1 VLIEHAAYK
10 RTMSDAPNQTTD
22 LSPKQQKELLAEL
35 LSRKSSQLFPLS
47 LAQQRLWFLD
57 QLEPGNPAYNVP
69 FGLRLRGKL
78 NLDALRSSVQEVVR
92 RHEIL
97 RTTFRLEGANP
108 VQVVAADSVIE
119 IPVLDLTAMPSGNRE
134 SGAYQIASAEARI
147 PFDLQAGPLLRLKLI
162 RLSAEEHILV
172 CVMHH
177 IVCDGWSLG
186 ILKRE
191 LAALYAHH
199 GSGQSSSLAGLPI
212 QYGDYAE
219 WQQNQLAGDFLAD
232 QIQYWKQ
239 RLAGMA
245 GYLEL
250 PADRVRP
257 PEQTYDGASQA
268 TAVPTKLIRDLTVL
282 GRTRQATLFMVM
294 VAAFK
299 VLLHSY
305 STAQDIL
312 VGVPVAGR
320 NRVEL
325 EDLIGFF
332 VNTIVL
338 RTDLSGDP
346 QFTDLLLEAREVTLG
361 AFAHVD
367 VPFEKLVEELN
378 PPRTLS
384 YNPVFQVMF
393 SAIKAGRLPQ
403 FGDVVA
409 SSYVITTGTSAFDL
423 SMDFIED
430 ADDRWWLNVEYN
442 TTLFDYVRA
451 ARMLRDYLTLL
462 GAIATQ
468 PELRLSE
475 LVALLEAEGDTN
487 SHISAG
493 AHGNTHGT
501 ALSEARGGSSRGRD
515 ESEPRDA
522 LEQILLR
529 IWKRVLGV
537 SKVGI
542 YDDFFDLGGHSLLAA
557 HLMSEVQK
565 AVGRKIPVAVLF
577 RSSTIDSFA
586 EAIRQGTEWT
596 PDPLLMEIQ
605 GGSREPPIFAVAAP
619 GVDTLGYALLARH
632 IGAEQPFYKLQA
644 YAPMS
649 SLLPYTIEELRTMAR
664 EYIGAMRAIQPEGPY
679 FLIGACGGVHIAEQM
694 VLELEADGRDVG
706 LLVLIDTWVLQNRQI
721 RWLARIDYFYR
732 RLRYLSQMPLPAQL
746 SSYRAGIAKHLRR
759 LVGRETE
766 PPSPWVK
773 AYWPGKDF
781 RPWQFQARILLFRRP
796 RQPYFYVKD
805 PEMGW
810 GARSTGGVEICLVD
824 AAHEEM
830 LREPAVRIIAEK
842 LRETLPCLKGRNSE
856 NTRIG
861 GNAITIVA

>member
-1 VLIEHAAYK
+1 
-10 RTMSDAPNQTTD
+10 MSDAPNQTVD
-22 LSPKQQKELLAEL
+22 LSPKEQKELLAEL
-35 LSRKSSQLFPLS
+35 LSRRSSQLFPLS

-78 NLDALRSSVQEVVR
+78 NLDALRSSVQEIVR

-108 VQVVAADSVIE
+108 VQVVAEDSVIE
-119 IPVLDLTAMPSGNRE
+119 IPVVDLTAMPGGNRE
-134 SGAYQIASAEARI
+134 SGAHQIATAEAKI
-147 PFDLQAGPLLRLKLI
+147 PFDLVAGPLLRLKLI
-162 RLSAEEHILV
+162 CLSAEEHILV
-172 CVMHH
+172 CAMHH

-186 ILKRE
+186 IFTRE
-191 LAALYAHH
+191 LATLYDHH
-199 GSGQSSSLAGLPI
+199 GSGQSSSLASLPI
-212 QYGDYAE
+212 QYADYAA
-219 WQQNQLAGDFLAD
+219 WQQKWVAGDFLAN

-268 TAVPTKLIRDLTVL
+268 IAVPTKLIRDLTVL

-305 STAQDIL
+305 SAAQDIL

-338 RTDLSGDP
+338 RTNVSGDP
-346 QFTDLLLEAREVTLG
+346 QFSDLLLEVREVTLG

-403 FGDVVA
+403 FGDLVA

-430 ADDRWWLNVEYN
+430 ADDHWWLRVGYN
-442 TTLFDYVRA
+442 TTLFDFVRV
-451 ARMLRDYLTLL
+451 ARMLRDYLALL

-475 LVALLEAEGDTN
+475 LVDLQAKGDT
-487 SHISAG
+487 SSRISAG
-493 AHGNTHGT
+493 AQRNTHRT
-501 ALSEARGGSSRGRD
+501 ALSEARGGGSRGRD
-515 ESEPRDA
+515 ESEPRNA

-542 YDDFFDLGGHSLLAA
+542 HDDFFDLGGHSLLAA
-557 HLMSEVQK
+557 HLMAEVQK

-577 RSSTIDSFA
+577 RSSTFDSFA
-586 EAIRQGTEWT
+586 EAIRQGAEWA

-605 GGSREPPIFAVAAP
+605 AGSREPSIFAVAAP

-644 YAPMS
+644 YTPMS

-664 EYIGAMRAIQPEGPY
+664 QYIGAMRAIQPEGPY

-706 LLVLIDTWVLQNRQI
+706 LLALIDTWVLQNRQI
-721 RWLARIDYFYR
+721 RWLARFDYFYH
-732 RLRYLSQMPLPAQL
+732 RLRYLSQMPLPAQI
-746 SSYRAGIAKHLRR
+746 SFHRAWVANHLRR
-759 LVGRETE
+759 LVRRETE
-766 PPSPWVK
+766 PPNPWIK
-773 AYWPGKDF
+773 AFWPGKDF
-781 RPWQFQARILLFRRP
+781 RPRQFQARILLFKRP
-796 RQPYFYVKD
+796 KQPYFYVKD

-810 GARSTGGVEICLVD
+810 GARSTGGVEICLID
-824 AAHEEM
+824 APHEEM
-830 LREPAVRIIAEK
+830 LREPAVRTIAEK
-842 LRETLPCLKGRNSE
+842 LRDTLYRLTGRSSE
-856 NTRIG
+856 DTRLG
-861 GNAITIVA
+861 GEAITIVA

>member
-1 VLIEHAAYK
+1 
-10 RTMSDAPNQTTD
+10 MSDAPNQRPD
-22 LSPKQQKELLAEL
+22 LTPKEPKELLAEL
-35 LSRKSSQLFPLS
+35 LSRKSSQPFPLS

-78 NLDALRSSVQEVVR
+78 NLDALRLSVQEIVR

-97 RTTFRLEGANP
+97 RTTFRLESANP
-108 VQVVAADSVIE
+108 VQVVAANSVIE
-119 IPVLDLTAMPSGNRE
+119 IPVVDLTAMPGGDRE
-134 SGAYQIASAEARI
+134 SGAHQIATAEARI
-147 PFDLQAGPLLRLKLI
+147 PFDLAAGPLLRLKLI
-162 RLSAEEHILV
+162 RLGAEEHILV

-177 IVCDGWSLG
+177 IVCDGWSLE
-186 ILKRE
+186 IFTRE
-191 LAALYAHH
+191 LAALYDHY

-212 QYGDYAE
+212 QYGDYAT
-219 WQQNQLAGDFLAD
+219 WQQKLVAGAFLAD

-245 GYLEL
+245 GYLDL

-257 PEQTYDGASQA
+257 PEQTYDGASQ
-268 TAVPTKLIRDLTVL
+268 TIAVPSKLIRDLTVL

-294 VAAFK
+294 LAAFK

-305 STAQDIL
+305 SSAQDIL
-312 VGVPVAGR
+312 VGVSVAGR

-338 RTDLSGDP
+338 RTTLSGDP
-346 QFTDLLLEAREVTLG
+346 QFSDLLLEIREVTLG

-384 YNPVFQVMF
+384 YNPLFQVMF
-393 SAIKAGRLPQ
+393 SAIKAGRFPQ

-409 SSYVITTGTSAFDL
+409 GSYVVTNGTSAFDL

-430 ADDRWWLNVEYN
+430 ANDCWWLRVVYN
-442 TTLFDYVRA
+442 TSLFDYGRV

-462 GAIATQ
+462 GAIAAQ

-475 LVALLEAEGDTN
+475 LVALLPAEGDT
-487 SHISAG
+487 SPHISAG
-493 AHGNTHGT
+493 AHGNTHRT
-501 ALSEARGGSSRGRD
+501 ALSEARGGGSRERD

-529 IWKRVLGV
+529 IWKRVLRV

-542 YDDFFDLGGHSLLAA
+542 HDDFFDLGGHSLLAA

-586 EAIRQGTEWT
+586 EAIRQGTERT

-605 GGSREPPIFAVAAP
+605 AGSREPPIFAVAEP

-632 IGAEQPFYKLQA
+632 IGVEQPLYKLQA

-649 SLLPYTIEELRTMAR
+649 SLLPYTIEEMRTLAR

-706 LLVLIDTWVLQNRQI
+706 FLALIDTWVLQNCQI
-721 RWLARIDYFYR
+721 RWLASFDYFYQR
-732 RLRYLSQMPLPAQL
+732 FRYRSQLPLTAQL
-746 SSYRAGIAKHLRR
+746 SSYRAVVAKLLRR
-759 LVGRETE
+759 LVRRGTE

-773 AYWPGKDF
+773 TYWPGKDF
-781 RPWQFQARILLFRRP
+781 RPRQFRAKILLFKRP

-805 PEMGW
+805 CEMGW
-810 GARSTGGVEICLVD
+810 GARSTAGVEICQVD

-830 LREPAVRIIAEK
+830 LREPAVRTIAEK
-842 LRETLPCLKGRNSE
+842 LRDTLNRLKGRGSE
-856 NTRIG
+856 DIRLG
-861 GNAITIVA
+861 GEAITIVP